1 MRGIKKFD
9 IRNRSSYFGHLV
21 NDLVYSRLA
30 PNILEELK
38 RLNPGV
44 PDGER
49 PNRHHQYLTQ
59 KNVLPELRDHLVVV
73 MGFMDAH
80 PTNWRGFK
88 SNLDKARPKYGSNY
102 ELDIYEEFEGLDI
115 N

>member
-9 IRNRSSYFGHLV
+9 IRNRPSYSGHLV

-30 PNILEELK
+30 PNILEEFK
-38 RLNPGV
+38 RLNPRV
-44 PDGER
+44 SDGEE
-49 PNRHHQYLTQ
+49 PNRHHQYLTE
-59 KNVLPELRDHLVVV
+59 KKGLPELRDHLVVG

-88 SNLDKARPKYGSNY
+88 SNLDKARPKYWSNY